1 MKKRSMAIYIASGL
15 IGLFIVSLFVE
26 IQTQVIAGLSIA
38 TLIFTI
44 AQMLD
49 SWTNFWSE
57 DLLNQVDAYN
67 NVGIFNLSPENILL
81 TKVILRYMNQSKR
94 QKIMHILATVLY
106 CISFAILFTS
116 FVVKINISEKVGASV
131 TILSSAL
138 LFLSIGIADKQQ
150 ERKSQWDEAQM
161 IVLMNK
167 NIAIQAK
174 SKNNMEENENG
185 QTQNANSK

>member
-131 TILSSAL
+131 TILSSA
-138 LFLSIGIADKQQ
+138 
-150 ERKSQWDEAQM
+150 
-161 IVLMNK
+161 
-167 NIAIQAK
+167 
-174 SKNNMEENENG
+174 
-185 QTQNANSK
+185 